1 RTSLPTPNLA
11 RLAACERYK
20 SMARSHHPAAG
31 RPKRSPPP
39 PKPPQS
45 GGPVPVQTN
54 PAPSWVRPA
63 ILIPIGLSVAVHAA
77 MLVVIDRIR
86 LEPPQRIT
94 DAPSLVES
102 SLTLAT
108 PAPPPTRPSTPEPTP
123 APPPAPK
130 PPDPVPTAPEPKA
143 IARAPEPELAPPPA
157 PAPSTLTLFDSVK
170 EAPAPTAPQ
179 PAPAPTAP
187 PAPAPT
193 PARPATFAGVAAKR
207 AATLVYAIDASG
219 AMTTSL
225 PYVKEEL
232 LRSVSRL
239 DQSQRFQ
246 VIVFRQLPGAAE
258 ISLER
263 FSTEGFADTHPGTI
277 AQLSQWIAAIQPR
290 GRSQPLAGLRA
301 ALTLEPELVFF
312 LTRSIRRSGTDTAW
326 GEGTQATLEEL
337 DRLNPK
343 DSSGARAIVIKA
355 LQFIDPDPT
364 GMLQQIGAAHGDGP
378 GSYTVV
384 KP

>member
-1 RTSLPTPNLA
+1 
-11 RLAACERYK
+11 
-20 SMARSHHPAAG
+20 
-31 RPKRSPPP
+31 
-39 PKPPQS
+39 
-45 GGPVPVQTN
+45 
-54 PAPSWVRPA
+54 
-63 ILIPIGLSVAVHAA
+63 

-86 LEPPQRIT
+86 LEPPQRLT
-94 DAPSLVES
+94 DAPALVES
-102 SLTLAT
+102 SLTLAAPT
-108 PAPPPTRPSTPEPTP
+108 PTPPAPQPEPEPTP
-123 APPPAPK
+123 APK
-130 PPDPVPTAPEPKA
+130 PPEPTPTPAPEPQPEPKP
-143 IARAPEPELAPPPA
+143 ITREPEPELAPPPA

-170 EAPAPTAPQ
+170 EAAKPAAPQ
-179 PAPAPTAP
+179 PAPAPLPTPP
-187 PAPAPT
+187 PAPMPT

-239 DQSQRFQ
+239 DHSQRFQ
-246 VIVFRQLPGAAE
+246 VIVFRQLPGTAE

-263 FSTEGFADTHPGTI
+263 FSAEGFADTQPGTI

-326 GEGTQATLEEL
+326 GAGTQATLEEL

-343 DSSGARAIVIKA
+343 DSSGTRAIVIKA

-384 KP
+384 RP

>member
-1 RTSLPTPNLA
+1 MVARADPATSWL
-11 RLAACERYK
+11 
-20 SMARSHHPAAG
+20 
-31 RPKRSPPP
+31 
-39 PKPPQS
+39 
-45 GGPVPVQTN
+45 
-54 PAPSWVRPA
+54 RPA

-94 DAPSLVES
+94 DAPALVES

-108 PAPPPTRPSTPEPTP
+108 PPAPTPPVATPPAPQPAPEPTP
-123 APPPAPK
+123 APKPPEPAPA
-130 PPDPVPTAPEPKA
+130 PVPTPEPKPV
-143 IARAPEPELAPPPA
+143 ARAPEPELAPPPT
-157 PAPSTLTLFDSVK
+157 PAPSTLTLFDSFK
-170 EAPAPTAPQ
+170 ESATPAAAQPAPPPAPPPQ
-179 PAPAPTAP
+179 PAPAPTQ
-187 PAPAPT
+187 
-193 PARPATFAGVAAKR
+193 ARPATFAGVAAKR

-263 FSTEGFADTHPGTI
+263 FSTEGFADTRPGTI

-301 ALTLEPELVFF
+301 ALTLEPELIFF

-326 GEGTQATLEEL
+326 GAGTQATLEEL
-337 DRLNPK
+337 DRLNPRNAA
-343 DSSGARAIVIKA
+343 GTRAIVIKA